1 MEMAVIDASNL
12 VFGRL
17 ASLVAERALK
27 GEQIDIVN
35 AEQCVIIGHK
45 KPVIERY
52 RKRLGMRGKA
62 NPEMGPKYSKT
73 PDKIM
78 RRAIRGM
85 VPRERERGK
94 KALKRVRIYIGVP
107 RKLEG
112 KETETI
118 KIASY
123 NGKEEALRLGEI
135 SRALGWKWS
144 M

>member
-27 GEQIDIVN
+27 GEKIDIVN
-35 AEQCVIIGHK
+35 VEQCVIIGHRK
-45 KPVIERY
+45 AVVDRY
-52 RKRLGMRGKA
+52 RKRLGMCGKA
-62 NPEMGPKYSKT
+62 NPEKGPKYSKT
-73 PDKIM
+73 PDRMM
-78 RRAIRGM
+78 RRAVRGM
-85 VPRERERGK
+85 VPRERERGR
-94 KALKRVRIYIGVP
+94 KALKRVRVYVGVP
-107 RKLEG
+107 IKLHG
-112 KETETI
+112 KELETI

-123 NGKEEALRLGEI
+123 NGKEDALRLGEI